1 MIVIAYIFLLII
13 LLVIIIS
20 ILWGLYWLWTQCVKC
35 KEWIAEKRN
44 AELVR
49 ICREPDVDKLISLLE
64 KGLDPNTKVKVYGR
78 YNTYTYRPLIEV
90 AWGDHTRD
98 LLIAYGA
105 KTMEELEAE
114 ERAEEAKADERYE
127 AERLAREAKRA
138 ADIAKV
144 EALVRLKAKKA

>member
-78 YNTYTYRPLIEV
+78 YTYSYRSLIEV
-90 AWGDHTRD
+90 ACGKHTED

-105 KTMEELEAE
+105 KTMEELKAE
-114 ERAEEAKADERYE
+114 ERAEEAKEAERKE

-138 ADIAKV
+138 ADTAKV
-144 EALVRLKAKKA
+144 EALLRLKAKKA